1 MKYKVTLSTVAS
13 ITVEI
18 DAETEDVAV
27 DEAYER
33 AHEFAGLYHSGRDW
47 RVDINDE
54 WQYQDPTVETV

>member
-33 AHEFAGLYHSGRDW
+33 AHEFDGLYHSGRYW